1 MTVLLKLRI
10 LNDLHCFDNSFK
22 KRKEYFSGNRIFF
35 CELRR
40 VSLVASRE
48 EKKRLYI
55 LRGDVSY
62 GKNIHA
68 SRRIFCRGAYRN
80 RCSLRGVYGH
90 LSRNVPSNHEDII
103 NRPWKPPQAF
113 CLFQH
118 VRVEPF
124 TEQLMHVQI
133 VW

>member
-22 KRKEYFSGNRIFF
+22 KRKEYFSGNRIFV

-62 GKNIHA
+62 GKSIYTQVAGFFVAVHTVIDA
-68 SRRIFCRGAYRN
+68 RYAVSTDTY
-80 RCSLRGVYGH
+80 
-90 LSRNVPSNHEDII
+90 HETCQVTM
-103 NRPWKPPQAF
+103 K
-113 CLFQH
+113 
-118 VRVEPF
+118 
-124 TEQLMHVQI
+124 TS
-133 VW
+133 